1 MLSYQDQRLILLLL
15 QAHLTGSYIHL
26 FHLQLG
32 VIQRIH
38 EIFLQYPH
46 PKDLHSV
53 SLLKTETAKQFGQV
67 DQSVASVSIASIE
80 IIGQGVYLVILIF

>member
-1 MLSYQDQRLILLLL
+1 MLSYLDQRLILLLL

-53 SLLKTETAKQFGQV
+53 SLLLLAQCFFA
-67 DQSVASVSIASIE
+67 ASLILRFVSIASIE
-80 IIGQGVYLVILIF
+80 IIGQGVYLIILIF

>member
-1 MLSYQDQRLILLLL
+1 MLSCLDQRLILLLL
-15 QAHLTGSYIHL
+15 QAHLIGPYIHL
-26 FHLQLG
+26 FHLRLG

-46 PKDLHSV
+46 PKVLHSV
-53 SLLKTETAKQFGQV
+53 SLLKTETEKQFGQV

-80 IIGQGVYLVILIF
+80 IIGQEVYLVILIF